1 MIPKDLA
8 KKLEFLLLGN
18 APNPIHGE
26 ILNIDNKDS
35 NISEITAQEL
45 TFKGTS
51 LTKRNKNDGIE
62 VTSEEFEL
70 QGAFHHQRGVVG
82 DDGLYIFENPYY
94 YPQICG

>member
-1 MIPKDLA
+1 MSQGNNTLILEKLEPNSIWVQTLAKVVAIMIPKDLA

-62 VTSEEFEL
+62 VTSEE
-70 QGAFHHQRGVVG
+70 
-82 DDGLYIFENPYY
+82 
-94 YPQICG
+94 